1 MGRPGG
7 RQPLLIAW
15 LVLGLVLS
23 ATGASWAQPPAASAA
38 QPANDSPGLAA
49 MAAVVGTIGSF
60 LYIPFKIGAIC
71 PGMAPASGASLAV
84 TGGDRST
91 AEYLLRLGCTGTYA
105 ITPEM
110 VRGQEEF
117 QGAGAR

>member
-1 MGRPGG
+1 MGRQGG

-23 ATGASWAQPPAASAA
+23 ATGTGWAQPPAASAA

-49 MAAVVGTIGSF
+49 MAAVAGTIGSF
-60 LYIPFKIGAIC
+60 LYIPFKIGVIC
-71 PGMAPASGASLAV
+71 PGMALASGASLAI

-91 AEYLLRLGCTGTYA
+91 AEHLVRVGCTGTYA

-117 QGAGAR
+117 QGAGVR